1 MSPVDSALLT
11 RRRALKLLGISG
23 AATLI
28 AACSQPTPAAPTA
41 QPPTAAPAKPTSAP
55 SAPATAPAAVA
66 PTAAK
71 PAAVAQAGISDAE
84 WNALIEAAKKEGTL
98 NLATYAGTGLRNVSQ
113 AFMDTYPGINVE
125 HQQFQ
130 SSSRDF
136 VPRLLPEQKAGLY
149 AWDIATMPTQEML
162 RQVREAGGIDPIRPL
177 IVKADLLDDKTWNDG
192 FEGGFNDVEKK
203 WGYSIGRD
211 HDIQNWVN
219 SDLVKDGEIRSLND
233 VLDPKWKGKIC
244 GGDPRTKGSGFTP
257 STIMR
262 LRTGDDSLMKRLYV
276 DQEVVVSADAR
287 QLTEGMVRG
296 RFAIGLG
303 AVDRRILAD
312 FQAQGLGK
320 NIKIIE
326 IPEVEYTN
334 AANNTVW
341 LLKNAPHPNAAKL
354 WVNWI
359 LSKEGSTLWSK
370 NAQVNARRL
379 DVPVYDEV
387 TYPKLGV
394 EYMRSDDERLLPEMQ
409 RTQDIAK
416 SLLD

>member
-1 MSPVDSALLT
+1 MLRDSAPAVS
-11 RRRALKLLGISG
+11 RRRVLQLLGLGG
-23 AATLI
+23 AATLV
-28 AACSQPTPAAPTA
+28 AACSQPAPAA
-41 QPPTAAPAKPTSAP
+41 PTAAPAKPTAAP
-55 SAPATAPAAVA
+55 AAPAPATAAPAAAA
-66 PTAAK
+66 PAAAK
-71 PAAVAQAGISDAE
+71 PAAAAQAGISDAD

-98 NLATYAGTGLRNVSQ
+98 NLATYAGSGLRNVSQ

-177 IVKADLLDDKTWNDG
+177 IVKGELLDDKTWIDG
-192 FEGGFNDVEKK
+192 FEGGFNDIEKK

-211 HDIQNWVN
+211 HEIQNWIN
-219 SDLVKDGEIRSLND
+219 TDLVKEGEIKSLQD
-233 VLDPKWKGKIC
+233 LLDPKWKGKIT

-257 STIMR
+257 ATMMR
-262 LRTGDDSLMKRLYV
+262 IKTGDDSLMKKLYV
-276 DQEVVVSADAR
+276 DQEIVVSADAR
-287 QLTEGMVRG
+287 QLTESMVRG

-312 FQAQGLGK
+312 FQEQGLGK
-320 NIKIIE
+320 NIKIVE
-326 IPEVEYTN
+326 IPEIEYTN
-334 AANNTVW
+334 AANNTLW

-370 NAQVNARRL
+370 NSQINPRRV
-379 DVPVYDEV
+379 DVPMYDEV
-387 TYPKLGV
+387 TYPKPGV
-394 EYMRSDDERLLPEMQ
+394 QYPRSDDERLLPEMQ